1 MITFQHVFK
10 FYGKNPNILADINFQ
25 IEDGEFV
32 FISGPS
38 GAGKSTL
45 LKLIAGLESP
55 SRGTIT
61 VNDQKFSELNS
72 RGQPYVR
79 RAIGIILQDTH
90 LLYDRNAFENVML
103 PLAVMGV
110 SREKAG
116 ARARAALEKVG
127 LGNKEKVNPI
137 ELSGGEQQRLAIA
150 RAIVNRPKVLIAD
163 EPTANLDKNTARKI
177 LDVFQDFNR
186 VGVTTLISSHDT
198 DLLSNYANRTFIIEP
213 GRFTDLG
220 GRS

>member
-32 FISGPS
+32 LISGPS

>member
-90 LLYDRNAFENVML
+90 LLYDRNAFEML
-103 PLAVMGV
+103 CCL
-110 SREKAG
+110 
-116 ARARAALEKVG
+116 L
-127 LGNKEKVNPI
+127 
-137 ELSGGEQQRLAIA
+137 RLWA
-150 RAIVNRPKVLIAD
+150 
-163 EPTANLDKNTARKI
+163 
-177 LDVFQDFNR
+177 
-186 VGVTTLISSHDT
+186 
-198 DLLSNYANRTFIIEP
+198 
-213 GRFTDLG
+213 
-220 GRS
+220 

>member
-150 RAIVNRPKVLIAD
+150 RAIVNRPKVAY
-163 EPTANLDKNTARKI
+163 
-177 LDVFQDFNR
+177 
-186 VGVTTLISSHDT
+186 S
-198 DLLSNYANRTFIIEP
+198 
-213 GRFTDLG
+213 
-220 GRS
+220 